1 MPTYI
6 VTAQEG
12 RLDAAQ
18 KAAIAEAITRV
29 HNQVTAAPTYFAQ
42 VIFKS
47 VTAGDWFMGGAPL
60 AQESLFVHGH
70 IRAGRSA
77 VDRRRLMVQMAG
89 ELAQAASM
97 QPHSIWIYIAELPSR
112 AMIEFGHVLP
122 EPGDE
127 PAWTQALPEED
138 RARMQAIGRRAAR

>member
-1 MPTYI
+1 MPTYF

-12 RLDAAQ
+12 RLSAAQ
-18 KAAIAEAITRV
+18 KQAIAAAITRV
-29 HNQVTAAPTYFAQ
+29 HNAVTAAPAYFAQ

-47 VTAGDWFMGGAPL
+47 IESGDWFMGGAPL
-60 AQESLFVHGH
+60 NQESLFVHGH
-70 IRAGRSA
+70 IRGGRSA
-77 VDRRRLMVQMAG
+77 VDRGRLMVQMAG
-89 ELAQAASM
+89 ELAAAASM

-127 PAWTQALPEED
+127 PAWTAALPDED
-138 RARMQAIGRRAAR
+138 RTRMQAIGRR